1 MLLVI
6 DVGNTHIT
14 LGVFKEK
21 ELVGTFRLTT
31 RQNRTSDEY
40 GIFMCDLL
48 KYQGIPKE
56 EIEDVIISSV
66 VPDVMHSLTSSVI
79 KYFHVKPLNV
89 GPGCKTGIRITAVNP
104 KEVGADR
111 IVDAVAAYEIYGGPV
126 LVLDFGTATTYDLST
141 EDGSF
146 ASGITSPGIEIS
158 AKALWQDAAK
168 LPKIAIQKPESIL
181 AKETISSMQAGLV
194 YGYIGQVEYIVKK
207 VKEESGIE
215 DLKVVATGGL
225 GKLIADETES
235 IDVYDA
241 QLTLE
246 GLRIIYE
253 KTRKSRG

>member
-14 LGVFKEK
+14 LGVFDKK
-21 ELVGTFRLTT
+21 ELLGTFRMTT
-31 RQNRTSDEY
+31 RQSRTSDEY
-40 GIFMCDLL
+40 GILMCNMLE
-48 KYQGIPKE
+48 YRGIAKDK
-56 EIEDVIISSV
+56 IEDVIISSV

-79 KYFHVKPLNV
+79 KYFDRKPLNV

-111 IVDAVAAYEIYGGPV
+111 IVDAVAAYERYGGPV
-126 LVLDFGTATTYDLST
+126 LVLDFGTATTYDLIG

-146 ASGITSPGIEIS
+146 EAGITSPGIEIS

-168 LPKIAIQKPESIL
+168 LPKIAIEKPKSIL

-207 VKEESGIE
+207 VKEESGLE
-215 DLKVVATGGL
+215 NMKVVATGGL
-225 GKLIADETES
+225 GKIIADETDC
-235 IDVYDA
+235 IDVYDS

-246 GLRIIYE
+246 GLRIIYK
-253 KTRKSRG
+253 KTKKSRG